1 MGRLILLCLLFVGC
15 SVKNVKQI
23 PDLDNSIPYILP
35 SSVEEV
41 MDQYLKSHE
50 VKNVITFLRKVDD
63 YYEIYIV
70 DDSDFWT
77 SKTKR
82 KVYIKGQ
89 FYPLIFDYDYDF
101 ASNES
106 ATSVKSRLDDNAV
119 DFPIRR
125 NTIYHTYYQSFC
137 VKFTKDG
144 ILNSNGSE

>member
-50 VKNVITFLRKVDD
+50 
-63 YYEIYIV
+63 
-70 DDSDFWT
+70 
-77 SKTKR
+77 
-82 KVYIKGQ
+82 
-89 FYPLIFDYDYDF
+89 
-101 ASNES
+101 S